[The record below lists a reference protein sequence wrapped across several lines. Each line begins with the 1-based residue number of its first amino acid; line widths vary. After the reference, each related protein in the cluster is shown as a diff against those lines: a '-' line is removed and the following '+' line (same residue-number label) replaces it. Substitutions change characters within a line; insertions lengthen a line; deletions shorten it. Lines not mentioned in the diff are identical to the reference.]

1 MPSFRHVAIGP
12 GGVLSQGVMEA
23 ASEAAVVEQLR
34 RQGSIP
40 MRIEPADRG
49 RLADLLPSGLLQ
61 RRGLG
66 RQEVADLTRELA
78 VMLGAGQDLDRA
90 LRFLIETAARPRV
103 ARVLGALR
111 DAVRDGSAFAAA
123 LAQHPDSFSR
133 LYVGL
138 VRAGEAGGA
147 LAPTLDRLATLL
159 DRQRALSATVTS
171 ALIYPGVLLLAAV
184 GSVVL
189 LLTEVLPQ
197 FVPLFADSG
206 AALPTSTR
214 LIIAAGDA
222 LGAWGLPSLVG
233 LAGLLLVAGRVLQRP
248 GPRFVFDRLRLRHGW
263 TAAKQGCSRS
273 ALRYPGAGL
282 ARSSWTVNAWCP
294 ARRPRR
300 HEPTPR
306 GRVHAAGDP
315 GGAGGAR
322 LDHGRADPG
331 PALRGGGLGSAIGDH
346 RP

>member
-214 LIIAAGDA
+214 LMIAAGDA
-222 LGAWGLPSLVG
+222 LGAWGLPALVG

-248 GPRFVFDRLRLRHGW
+248 GPRFVFDRLRLRLPVIGPLLREVL
-263 TAAKQGCSRS
+263 AARLTRTLGT
-273 ALRYPGAGL
+273 LLVNGMPL
-282 ARSSWTVNAWCP
+282 VNALDTVRDCSSV
-294 ARRPRR
+294 RRPPSLAPWRCGRR
-300 HEPTPR
+300 TSTR
-306 GRVHAAGDP
+306 KRP
-315 GGAGGAR
+315 G
-322 LDHGRADPG
+322 LPC
-331 PALRGGGLGSAIGDH
+331 SAWS
-346 RP
+346 RC